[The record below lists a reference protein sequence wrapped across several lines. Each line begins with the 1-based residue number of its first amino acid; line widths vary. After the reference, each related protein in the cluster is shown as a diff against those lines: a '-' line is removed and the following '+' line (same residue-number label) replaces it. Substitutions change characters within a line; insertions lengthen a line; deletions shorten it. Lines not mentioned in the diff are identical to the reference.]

1 MAEGSRAVIERGAN
15 TIQHTSGNK
24 EAEEE
29 ANKEAEVQ
37 VKAIREAGEKGREEV
52 VKALLGG
59 VANVKPQ
66 VPDRIEVPQ

>member
-1 MAEGSRAVIERGAN
+1 MLTSV
-15 TIQHTSGNK
+15 QHSSGNK
-24 EAEEE
+24 QAEEE

-37 VKAIREAGEKGREEV
+37 VKAIREAGEKGRDEV
-52 VKALLGG
+52 VLALLGG

>member
-1 MAEGSRAVIERGAN
+1 MIERSVN
-15 TIQHTSGNK
+15 TVQHTSGNK
-24 EAEEE
+24 QAEEE

-37 VKAIREAGEKGREEV
+37 VKAIREAGEKAKEEV